1 MMLFP
6 TLVLLHPVARIDWV
20 RWTVHPSTVVGLL
33 ALAATH
39 LIVQKRIGGTTTPG
53 QRASFVAGLIVIF
66 GALNGPIHDLSDFYL
81 FSAHMVQHLL
91 ITLIVPP
98 LLIAGTPGWM
108 LRPLL
113 DRPLI
118 ARIARTITRPIACF
132 VIFNIVLAG
141 WHLPPLY
148 NAAMADHGVHIGE
161 HLMFMAAAV
170 LMWWPFLSPL
180 PELPR
185 LAYPGQML
193 YCWLMTLPMT
203 IVAVYIAMAD
213 TILYPSY
220 SSAPRLWGLSPMDDQ
235 LLGALIMWIPGGVIF
250 YILLTVI
257 FFRWSARGADDTAS
271 AQVDWKPTAA

>member
-1 MMLFP
+1 MNVLA
-6 TLVLLHPVARIDWV
+6 LLHPVARIDWV
-20 RWTVHPSTVVGLL
+20 RWTVHESTVVGLL
-33 ALAATH
+33 ALAAAYMIAERR
-39 LIVQKRIGGTTTPG
+39 LGRSATPA
-53 QRASFVAGLIVIF
+53 QRLSFVGGLVVIF
-66 GALNGPIHDLSDFYL
+66 AALNGPIHDLSDYYL

-91 ITLIVPP
+91 ITLAVPP

-108 LRPLL
+108 LRGPALGQ
-113 DRPLI
+113 PAV
-118 ARIARTITRPIACF
+118 ARVARFVTRPIACF
-132 VIFNIVLAG
+132 VIFNVVLAA

-148 NAAMADHGVHIGE
+148 NAAMAEHGVHIGE

-193 YCWLMTLPMT
+193 YCWLMTLPMS
-203 IVAVYIAMAD
+203 IVAIYIAMAD

-220 SSAPRLWGLSPMDDQ
+220 SAAPRIWGLSPMDDQ
-235 LLGALIMWIPGGVIF
+235 LLGALIMWIPGGIIF
-250 YILLTVI
+250 YVILTVI
-257 FFRWSARGADDTAS
+257 FFRWSAHGQDDTAS